1 MVCTFSYTL
10 SELVAWTNAD
20 TLKCVKA
27 KEPGKTEANTVAVLE
42 ETQFSLH

>member
-20 TLKCVKA
+20 TLRCVKA
-27 KEPGKTEANTVAVLE
+27 KALGKTEANTVAELAK
-42 ETQFSLH
+42 TQFSLH